1 MEQSELLPEPR
12 LTKVEIQYNY
22 ITEDIKEIKINLR
35 WIIGLLFGLNGVII
49 GLLAK
54 AISLM

>member
-1 MEQSELLPEPR
+1 MEQSELLLEPR